1 MLQISV
7 SASSQQETDTES
19 ELKMGEVPSASLFV
33 SLSGSDCFCGFLQVN
48 ALCFQQFCPLSHQ
61 RLLSKQISGKQNK
74 VSS

>member
-33 SLSGSDCFCGFLQVN
+33 SLSLVLIASVD
-48 ALCFQQFCPLSHQ
+48 SY
-61 RLLSKQISGKQNK
+61 R
-74 VSS
+74 

>member
-33 SLSGSDCFCGFLQVN
+33 SLSLWF
-48 ALCFQQFCPLSHQ
+48 
-61 RLLSKQISGKQNK
+61 
-74 VSS
+74 